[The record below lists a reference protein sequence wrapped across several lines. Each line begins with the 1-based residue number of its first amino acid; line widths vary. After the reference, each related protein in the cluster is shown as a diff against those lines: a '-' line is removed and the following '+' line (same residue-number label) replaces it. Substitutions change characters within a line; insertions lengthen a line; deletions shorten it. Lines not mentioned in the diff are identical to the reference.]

1 MVTQHNDPPHTTQ
14 PPGKSLDDLLPF
26 FKALADA
33 NRLKIVGLLARQPL
47 TVEQMAELLNVRPST
62 VSHHLQY
69 LAHAG
74 LVSARADSYYNVYSL
89 DVGALEKVAKSLSQR
104 ETLPSMAAG
113 VDMDAYD
120 RKVIRDYSQP
130 DGRLKALPGQRKKF
144 EVILRHVVKVF
155 EPGERYS
162 EKQVNEL
169 LGRFHPDTAT
179 LRRELVGYR
188 LLQREGGGGEYWLP
202 EDSGQASLN
211 MHNDERQRE
220 YKYRPGK

>member
-1 MVTQHNDPPHTTQ
+1 MIQNPETPGNPQPQEEAMQH
-14 PPGKSLDDLLPF
+14 LLPF

-33 NRLKIVGLLARQPL
+33 SRLKIIGLLARQPL
-47 TVEQMAELLNVRPST
+47 TVEQMAEMLDLRPST

-69 LAHAG
+69 LSKAG
-74 LVSARADSYYNVYSL
+74 LVSARAQSYYNVYSL
-89 DVGALEKVAKSLSQR
+89 EQGELEKVARSLSQR
-104 ETLPSMAAG
+104 DTLPAMAND
-113 VDMDAYD
+113 VDVDAYD
-120 RKVIRDYSQP
+120 RKVIRDYSLP

-155 EPGERYS
+155 EPGVRYS

-188 LLQREGGGGEYWLP
+188 LLKRAGGGGEYWLN
-202 EDSGQASLN
+202 EDAGQASLN
-211 MHNDERQRE
+211 MHNIEHERE
-220 YKYRPGK
+220 YKYPPGK